1 MEIYLDNSAT
11 TKPLE
16 EVIASVNRMMAE
28 NYGNP
33 SALHRRGLEAEHAV
47 KEARSQISSLFNRG
61 HYDLIFTSGGTE
73 SNNLAIFGS
82 LSTIRDTSRPLVT
95 STIEHPSILNIF
107 KHLEKNGRK
116 VIYIKTDTEGFI
128 DLDDLQKAL
137 DEHPALVSIMTVNNE
152 IGSIQPIAEIAQ
164 LVTKSG
170 DKPIFH
176 TDAVQA
182 FGKIPLQSSAAIDLM
197 SVSAHKFHGPKG
209 IGGLFVKKGVRLAPL
224 MFGGGQE
231 ANLRPGTENTPAI
244 AGMGTAAAWAGTHLS
259 ENMDKLNQMKA
270 YVIDGILNEIPGVRI
285 NSPVSPK
292 FAPHILSV
300 SFKGVRGEVLLHS
313 LEQEGIYVA
322 TRSACSSK
330 KKSRNHVLDALQLS
344 PEEAEGTIR
353 ISFSS
358 FNLQDE
364 LVYLIEKIKHHVA
377 SIRRITGWR
386 G

>member
-11 TKPLE
+11 TKPLD
-16 EVIASVNRMMAE
+16 EVVAAVNHMMTE

-47 KEARSQISSLFNRG
+47 KKARSQVASLFNTG
-61 HYDLIFTSGGTE
+61 NHDVIFTSGGTE

-95 STIEHPSILNIF
+95 SAIEHPSVLNIF

-116 VIYIKTDTEGFI
+116 VIYIRTDAQGFI
-128 DLDDLQKAL
+128 DLDEFKKAL
-137 DEHPALVSIMTVNNE
+137 DDHPALVSIMTVNNE
-152 IGSIQPIAEIAQ
+152 IGSIQPIAEIAR
-164 LVTKSG
+164 LIEAC
-170 DKPIFH
+170 DEKPVFH

-182 FGKIPLQSSAAIDLM
+182 FGKIPLPSTAVDLM

-231 ANLRPGTENTPAI
+231 GNLRPGTENAPAI
-244 AGMGTAAAWAGTHLS
+244 VGMGTAAAWAEARLS
-259 ENMDKLNQMKA
+259 ENMDKLNQLKA
-270 YVIDGILNEIPGVRI
+270 SVINGILKEISGVRI
-285 NSPVSPK
+285 NSPISPQ

-300 SFKGVRGEVLLHS
+300 SFKGIRGEVLLHS
-313 LEQEGIYVA
+313 LEQDGIYVA

-330 KKSRNHVLDALQLS
+330 KKSRNHVLEALQLS
-344 PEEAEGTIR
+344 PDEAEGTIR

-358 FNLQDE
+358 FNRQDE
-364 LVYLIEKIKHHVA
+364 LDYVIEKLKHHVA